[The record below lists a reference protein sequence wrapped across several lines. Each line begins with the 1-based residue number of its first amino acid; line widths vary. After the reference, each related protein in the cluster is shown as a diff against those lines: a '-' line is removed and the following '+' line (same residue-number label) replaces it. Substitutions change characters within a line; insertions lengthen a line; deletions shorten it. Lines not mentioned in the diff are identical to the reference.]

1 MSVSSRP
8 LALLVLAVLATACD
22 ARENGLGPGTTVFD
36 RTRPTVV
43 STNPSNGSTQAS
55 RINPITITFSEPM
68 RASSMIASTFTFT
81 PSIAGTVSYTANT
94 ATIVPSG
101 TLAGGVVY
109 TGTVTTAAEDA
120 SGNNLATAFTWTFT
134 TDPAPVLSR

>member
-1 MSVSSRP
+1 MSASFRSLP
-8 LALLVLAVLATACD
+8 LLVLIALAASCD
-22 ARENGLGPGTTVFD
+22 ARNNGLGPGTSVFD

-43 STNPSNGSTQAS
+43 STSPSAGATQAS

-68 RASSMIASTFTFT
+68 ATSSMVASTFTFS
-81 PSIAGTVSYTANT
+81 PSINGTVSYTANT
-94 ATIVPSG
+94 ATLVPSG

-109 TGTVTTAAEDA
+109 TGTVTTAAKDA
-120 SGNNLATAFTWTFT
+120 AGNSLATPFTWTFT

>member
-1 MSVSSRP
+1 MSVSFRP
-8 LALLVLAVLATACD
+8 LTLLALVILVASCE
-22 ARENGLGPGTTVFD
+22 ARENSLGPGTSIFD

-43 STNPSNGSTQAS
+43 ATVPSAGTTQAS
-55 RINPITITFSEPM
+55 RTNPITITFSEPM
-68 RASSMIASTFTFT
+68 AAGSMIASTFSFN
-81 PSIAGTVSYTANT
+81 PAINGTVSYTANT
-94 ATIVPSG
+94 ATFVPSG

-120 SGNNLATAFTWTFT
+120 AGNNLAAPFSWTFT

>member
-1 MSVSSRP
+1 MSAPLRSLP
-8 LALLVLAVLATACD
+8 LLALILLTSSCD
-22 ARENGLGPGTTVFD
+22 ARDNGLGPGTSVFD

-43 STNPSNGSTQAS
+43 STSPSAGSTQAS
-55 RINPITITFSEPM
+55 RTNPITITFSEPM
-68 RASSMIASTFTFT
+68 ATSSMVASTFTFT
-81 PSIAGTVSYTANT
+81 PSISGTVSYTANT

-101 TLAGGVVY
+101 ILAGGVVY

-120 SGNNLATAFTWTFT
+120 AGNNLATPFTWTFT